1 MKTVGIRN
9 LKNSLSQ
16 YINLVKTG
24 ERILVTEHDRIVAEI
39 IPSTGGPSESNL
51 LEDYL
56 SDQVKS
62 GLIVRAKKKIKL
74 KKVKGERRPNRAL
87 LEEIYNKTRAD
98 RA

>member
-16 YINLVKTG
+16 YINLVKAG

-39 IPSTGGPSESNL
+39 IPLRGEHAESDI
-51 LEDYL
+51 LEKYL

-62 GLIVRAKKKIKL
+62 GFIVRAKKKIKL
-74 KKVKGERRPNRAL
+74 KKVKSERKINKVL
-87 LEEIYNKTRAD
+87 LEKIYNETRAE
-98 RA
+98 RV